1 MEGLHIDPPVPE
13 QKKLAEILL
22 DKDLTSETLKKI
34 GRGSYEEAPES
45 AKLIWNFLGR
55 KVYPKISKE
64 FKNMVENKRLEVDG
78 ELVKE
83 KAKVSDEALCL
94 QILDVKIEE
103 FAKWVERKEERR
115 KEQEQRKRAREEQN
129 GRMDNVNEET
139 ARGRR
144 AKRIKKSQV
153 TKRDGKKS
161 ELKDRIEDYNSY
173 YKQLEDLRAGKTDPT
188 EGSSAA
194 TVDHTGWH
202 ESLAQNIMEQRTG
215 ESPTHEAIAANAD
228 ADDADNSS
236 RGGSQVIA
244 MDEEEL
250 NRFIAV

>member
-1 MEGLHIDPPVPE
+1 MDPPVPE

-22 DKDLTSETLKKI
+22 DKDLTSETLEKI

-45 AKLIWNFLGR
+45 AKLIWNFLGQ

-103 FAKWVERKEERR
+103 FAKWVEVKEEKR
-115 KEQEQRKRAREEQN
+115 KEQERRKRAREEN
-129 GRMDNVNEET
+129 GGMDNENEET
-139 ARGRR
+139 ARGKRS
-144 AKRIKKSQV
+144 KRIKKGQV

-173 YKQLEDLRAGKTDPT
+173 YRQIEDLRAGKNDPP
-188 EGSSAA
+188 EGSAAA
-194 TVDHTGWH
+194 TVDHSGWY

-215 ESPTHEAIAANAD
+215 ESPTHEAAAGNAA

-244 MDEEEL
+244 MDEEEI